1 MLYFDRRS
9 LSNGIDPA
17 KSNHSKLCTISHY
30 WFFNHGF
37 KYQDSVCDGCHDLLM
52 LCVNIRDISIVADA
66 EVDYRCIIPDV
77 RKSEA
82 VHFLENFL
90 LDQGW
95 IQGSS
100 SCANEEVAF
109 PSSEIKKQAKR
120 MFKRSLEVLSDN
132 IFGVLF
138 RNSTTES
145 C

>member
-1 MLYFDRRS
+1 MELILLKVITANYARFVIT
-9 LSNGIDPA
+9 G
-17 KSNHSKLCTISHY
+17 
-30 WFFNHGF
+30 FFNHGF

-52 LCVNIRDISIVADA
+52 LCVNLRDISIVADA

-100 SCANEEVAF
+100 SSANEEVAF

-138 RNSTTES
+138 RNSTMES